1 MKIKLFTGATAYEA
15 AINTIKQIEP
25 QDLGTKNMV
34 IVPDSFSMQAESLIF
49 DVLNIKSTLNIEVVG
64 ISRLASKILRNQNIP
79 FQRISGLEEVFNIYK
94 AVSQCEDKF
103 VYFNK
108 CSVDFCIKILQIIKQ
123 FKSCKINPEQIKS
136 VGDDLL
142 DRKMHDLRL
151 IYQTY
156 ESLLGEKLDLSKL
169 LDFFVV
175 NAEKVVDLSNTR
187 LFFVNFDSFSMEINS
202 FICKLAGFVKDI
214 NIGFA
219 KPISIGGNS
228 FIYENDILE
237 KTTKY
242 AKEYGVS
249 IEVENFSINLKNEHL
264 TMAKNLFSLNVE
276 SGKSDFFVNAVAK
289 NKKDEIEFVAKYIK
303 HALVNGAHFKDFAVA
318 VPDENYFDDIKTI
331 FGDFDITLYCDEA
344 ADLTQTILG
353 QFLLKIIKMAK
364 LGLKKEDFQFLASS
378 MLVNN
383 QINTDILSKIEYYNI
398 EEVDEFVERF
408 PEFSFVVNEIENIKK
423 CKKMK
428 DYLTV
433 LKDLLN
439 YTENSYQNVLLKMQE
454 ESYFKKESE
463 NSQSKELISKVL
475 EKLEE
480 IGGEEVFDLV
490 NFEKL
495 FTLSLASV
503 KVETIP
509 SYIDA
514 VYVGDA
520 TNSYFEDVKTLF
532 VLGATAN
539 NLPKTQSDIGI
550 IDDDDIKKLKL
561 EFALEPEIK
570 VLNRRSRLKIFEMI
584 QHAKEKLIVCT
595 PMAEDDRVAQKAN
608 FVLDL
613 QKMFGDNI
621 VHTASLDD
629 FELGDFSEEEN
640 LDRFNFYIGNMENL
654 PAYFAK
660 LKTENKLPKKW
671 ISSILGLIEKNIAND
686 KSRFSFENE
695 ESLQKKTISA
705 TELETYFACPFRR
718 FVSYVLKVKQ
728 NENVEPNK
736 RMFGTFEHE
745 LLKTFIEKFDMNVS
759 NVTEKQIDAFLKDKV
774 EEIAQK
780 TYDEKVLKRKY
791 FLRFLYNESKII
803 LKNVVFEQ
811 KNSEF
816 KPILLEEKVF
826 EKIFKNANLVG
837 FIDRVDKDKNYF
849 RIIDYKTGK
858 TENIKKDLYYGK
870 KLQLFLYAD
879 SIKDKLKLD
888 CAGLYYFDCRTK
900 YLKKNQNVTL
910 FNGLTLKDN
919 DVVEMVDGRLW
930 QDNFRSDLIGMSRK
944 KNVKD
949 DEFAFK
955 NGNAVENFD
964 FMFDYATKVS
974 DQAIK
979 EITENYIEAKPIKD
993 ECQFCPYL
1001 SICRHT
1007 EDDGYRVM
1015 QTVKDEDLKG
1025 NN

>member
-25 QDLGTKNMV
+25 QDLGVQNIV
-34 IVPDSFSMQAESLIF
+34 VVPDSFSMQAESLIF

-79 FQRISGLEEVFNIYK
+79 FQRISALEEVFNIYK

-108 CSVDFCIKILQIIKQ
+108 CGVDFCIKILQIIKQ
-123 FKSCKINPEQIKS
+123 FKSCKIKPAQIKG

-142 DRKMHDLRL
+142 DKKMSDLRL
-151 IYQTY
+151 IYEAY
-156 ESLLGEKLDLSKL
+156 ESLLEEKLDLSKL
-169 LDFFVV
+169 LDFFVE
-175 NAEKVVDLSNTR
+175 NAQKCIDLSNTR
-187 LFFVNFDSFSMEINS
+187 LFFVNFDSFSIEINS
-202 FICKLAGFVKDI
+202 FICKLAGYVKDI

-219 KPISIGGNS
+219 RPISIGGNS

-242 AKEYGVS
+242 AKEYGVN
-249 IEVENFSINLKNEHL
+249 IEVENFSTNLKNEQL
-264 TMAKNLFSLNVE
+264 VMAKNLFSLNVKE
-276 SGKSDFFVNAVAK
+276 GKSDFFVNIVAK
-289 NKKDEIEFVAKYIK
+289 NKKDEIEYVAKYIK
-303 HALVNGAHFKDFAVA
+303 NAIVNGKKFKDFAIA
-318 VPDENYFDDIKTI
+318 VPDANYFDDIKTI
-331 FGDFDITLYCDEA
+331 FSDFGIISYCDEA
-344 ADLTQTILG
+344 VDLTQTILG
-353 QFLLKIIKMAK
+353 QFLLKIIKMSK

-378 MLVNN
+378 TLVNN
-383 QINTDILSKIEYYNI
+383 ENNSDVLSKIDYYNI
-398 EEVDEFVERF
+398 EDVDEFVERF
-408 PEFSFVVNEIENIKK
+408 PKFNFIINQIKNIKS
-423 CKKMK
+423 CKELRE
-428 DYLTV
+428 YITILQ
-433 LKDLLN
+433 DLLN
-439 YTENSYQNVLLKMQE
+439 FVENSYQDILLKLQE

-463 NSQSKELISKVL
+463 NAQSKELIEKVL
-475 EKLEE
+475 EKLREM
-480 IGGEEVFDLV
+480 GGEEAFNIV

-520 TNSYFEDVKTLF
+520 TNSYFEDVRTLF

-550 IDDDDIKKLKL
+550 IDDEDIKKLKL
-561 EFALEPEIK
+561 EFALEPEMK
-570 VLNRRSRLKIFEMI
+570 VLNRRSRLKIFEML
-584 QHAKEKLIVCT
+584 QHAKEKLVVCT
-595 PMAEDDRVAQKAN
+595 PMSEDDKVSQKAN

-613 QKMFGDNI
+613 QKMFGNNI
-621 VHTASLDD
+621 IHTNSLED
-629 FELGDFSEEEN
+629 FELSILADEEC
-640 LDRFNFYIGNMENL
+640 LDKLNFYIGNMQNL
-654 PAYFAK
+654 PTYFAK
-660 LKTENKLPKKW
+660 LKSENKLPKKW
-671 ISSILGLIEKNIAND
+671 IGTISGLIEKNIVDD
-686 KSRFSFENE
+686 KEKLALVNM
-695 ESLQKKTISA
+695 ESQTKKTVSA

-718 FVSYVLKVKQ
+718 FVSYVLKIRQ

-745 LLKTFIEKFDMNVS
+745 LLKNFIEEFNMDVS
-759 NVTEKQIDAFLKDKV
+759 NVTEKQIESFLKEQV
-774 EEIAQK
+774 EKIAQK
-780 TYDEKVLKRKY
+780 TYDEKVLSKKY
-791 FLRFLYNESKII
+791 FLKFLYNESKII

-811 KNSEF
+811 KNSQF
-816 KPILLEEKVF
+816 KPILLEEKIF
-826 EKIFKNANLVG
+826 EKMFKDVNLIG
-837 FIDRVDKDKNYF
+837 FIDRVDKAKNYF

-919 DVVEMVDGRLW
+919 DIVGMVDDRLW

-944 KNVKD
+944 KNVKEN
-949 DEFAFK
+949 EFAFK
-955 NGNAVENFD
+955 NGNAVDNFD
-964 FMFDYATKVS
+964 TMFEYSRKVS
-974 DQAIK
+974 EQSIE
-979 EITENYIEAKPIKD
+979 EISENYIEAKPIKD

-1001 SICRHT
+1001 AVCKHT
-1007 EDDGYRVM
+1007 DNDGYRVM
-1015 QTVKDEDLKG
+1015 QTIKDEDLKRK
-1025 NN
+1025 N